1 MLAVCMCF
9 VLLLALLTSPVALQI
24 HKVIRTRFLTPGRD
38 QVFLC
43 TFVVRIECC
52 WIARLDYKWD
62 PDSCQH
68 DLATCCVCPAIPA
81 SRLPPSSVLCNRLD
95 DMLDLLFDRDHISLT
110 DLLLM
115 SGSASPTPGF
125 VMLVRYVA
133 SLCQL
138 HSIPIAQPRFRLYN
152 NQTLDF
158 SQAQVLAYGHKSLVV
173 RVGQE
178 DAVYK
183 VFSSCSTVECICS
196 QAVPNTLVNP
206 LSGCSAV

>member
-1 MLAVCMCF
+1 M
-9 VLLLALLTSPVALQI
+9 
-24 HKVIRTRFLTPGRD
+24 
-38 QVFLC
+38 FLC

-62 PDSCQH
+62 ADSCKH

-81 SRLPPSSVLCNRLD
+81 NQIPPTSVLCNRLD
-95 DMLDLLFDRDHISLT
+95 DMLELLVDKDHITLT

-115 SGSASPTPGF
+115 SGTASPTPGF
-125 VMLVRYVA
+125 VMLVQYVA

-138 HSIPIAQPRFRLYN
+138 HSIPVAQPQFKLYN

-173 RVGQE
+173 RLGQE

-183 VFSSCSTVECICS
+183 VFSSCNTVECICS
-196 QAVPNTLVNP
+196 QAVPDTLFNL
-206 LSGCSAV
+206 LSGCTAA